1 MPRSG
6 VSWRTQ
12 AMAWPLIAGAGF
24 GSYLALQ
31 FADSSDIGSVVG
43 AVALGS
49 LCSLPAGAL
58 LGISAILAGKGV
70 LAIGEHNSRAAAPTS
85 WRLAFAITTA
95 VVTAVIVV
103 TALSCTTLD
112 DEAIGASALAIA
124 TISFVAP
131 HFYYPATDSD

>member
-1 MPRSG
+1 
-6 VSWRTQ
+6 
-12 AMAWPLIAGAGF
+12 MAWPLIAGAGF

-70 LAIGEHNSRAAAPTS
+70 LAIGEHNSRTAVVTT
-85 WRLAFAITTA
+85 WRLAFAIATA
-95 VVTAVIVV
+95 VVTAAMVIV
-103 TALSCTTLD
+103 ALSCTSLD
-112 DEAIGASALAIA
+112 DAAIGASALATA
-124 TISFVAP
+124 TISVIAASL
-131 HFYYPATDSD
+131 YYPATNSD

>member
-1 MPRSG
+1 MPRSD

-12 AMAWPLIAGAGF
+12 AMAWPLIVGAGF
-24 GSYLALQ
+24 GSHVALQ
-31 FADSSDIGSVVG
+31 FADPSDIGSLVR

-58 LGISAILAGKGV
+58 LGISAILAGKAV
-70 LAIGEHNSRAAAPTS
+70 LAIGEHNSRAAAPTT

-95 VVTAVIVV
+95 VATAVIVI
-103 TALSCTTLD
+103 TALAYTSLD

-124 TISFVAP
+124 TISFVAA